1 MTLPCIVIPMKS
13 PKRAKQRLA
22 THLSNT
28 ERESLALALFKKTLA
43 FFQQHF
49 PHLETLV
56 VSESKSVLV
65 LAETYDAHTLFD
77 DGRQGLN
84 GALNRACT
92 WVKQAGFTQQLII
105 PSDIAVLDQM
115 EITALLQ
122 ASENA
127 QVVIALA
134 KDGGTNALL
143 TSPPDAIDFMYGH
156 HSAQKHKSKADINAM
171 ACVCLQLPHLSLDID
186 LSHDLEKAMQQRP
199 ELFKEW
205 RVPLSSPLFEEV
217 RYA

>member
-1 MTLPCIVIPMKS
+1 MTQPCIVIPMKS
-13 PKRAKQRLA
+13 PKRAKQRLSA
-22 THLSNT
+22 HLSNA

-43 FFQQHF
+43 FFQRHF
-49 PHLETLV
+49 PQLETLV
-56 VSESKSVLV
+56 VSESRSVLA

-92 WVKQAGFTQQLII
+92 WVKQAGFSQQLII

-156 HSAQKHKSKADINAM
+156 HSAQMHQANAV
-171 ACVCLQLPHLSLDID
+171 ANAITCDCLQLPHLSLDID
-186 LSHDLEKAMQQRP
+186 LSHDLEKAIQQRP
-199 ELFKEW
+199 DLFKEW
-205 RVPLSSPLFEEV
+205 RLPLHSALFKET